1 MVERRTDR
9 RHHKPSLAA
18 ELTMRDYVEILF
30 RWKNVVIGTLAAV
43 FLGVTFFTLMG
54 DFIYEATA
62 IVQVGT
68 KPTSELAMP
77 SFDLTG
83 LTATR
88 NLMKEI
94 SILKSHSIAEE
105 VTRMLKSNP
114 VATRGGVDTLE
125 LLQKGDNDPIQARFA
140 SDETIIGRLESA
152 VSFDPNSSADV
163 IYINARSTDP
173 NEAAIIANDYATAY
187 YQNNLQASRRQ
198 LRTMREFLE
207 RTFQVKRQGLDA
219 VEDSLRQY
227 IEKHGAIDG
236 VSQTTINLIASLDA
250 RKDETEID
258 IQTTRSLIDS
268 YQKRMN
274 DVQAQL
280 PPDVDKSVSEGNKR
294 ILDLVSS
301 YEIQKL
307 LEQIGKMETE
317 RENILELNADAAN
330 RELVKRRIAE
340 IDHQIDEARK
350 QIREKT
356 LGESS
361 EKKLYDQLEGLKD
374 LNNKLL
380 DERLKLQSLEIR
392 LKAINENIAKNEEQ
406 NKDVP
411 RKNVEFARLQ
421 RSKMA
426 LEKVY
431 TAVEEKYQS
440 ALVAEQSQFGYLE
453 ILQRALPPDS
463 FISPNIPKNLGF
475 GFFAGLILGI
485 SVAFL
490 IHNFDDRIH
499 KPGDV
504 KRLGLSLLAIVP
516 VMEDQLHKVGG
527 RVVSPTG
534 AIDGVRGTVNREFL
548 NKEEPAQATTFSP
561 LLVAALNPYSRNAD
575 AYRRLRTGIQYW
587 KQDTIVHSILV
598 TSGAPREGKS
608 VTSANLAVVFAHSK
622 KKTILVD
629 TDLRRP
635 RIHELFKMKL
645 NPGLTEVMFSEASLS
660 SVIRHTSFENLD
672 ILTCGA
678 IPLNPAELIASP
690 AMTRVK
696 EELESMYD
704 IVIFDSPPLLLFT
717 DGELLVSLVDAVAIV
732 AKADSTLMDDL
743 EHTLDLIEGIKMNF
757 AGVVFNQYV
766 FNRLHRGYYHLH
778 GDYYYQQKYNG
789 PKPKA

>member
-1 MVERRTDR
+1 MSDLTTER

-18 ELTMRDYVEILF
+18 EPTMRDYIEILF
-30 RWKNVVIGTLAAV
+30 RWKYVVIGVLTTV
-43 FLGVTFFTLMG
+43 FFGVTFYTLLG
-54 DFIYEATA
+54 DFVYEATA
-62 IVQVGT
+62 VVQVGT

-77 SFDLTG
+77 SFDLSG

-94 SILKSHSIAEE
+94 SILKSHGIAEE

-114 VATRGGVDTLE
+114 VATRGGTDTLE
-125 LLQKGDNDPIQARFA
+125 ILEKSEKDPVQTRFA
-140 SDETIIGRLESA
+140 SDETIIGRLEGNVA
-152 VSFDPNSSADV
+152 FDPNSSADV
-163 IYINARSTDP
+163 IYINARSTNP
-173 NEAAIIANDYATAY
+173 YEAAIIANDYATAY
-187 YQNNLQASRRQ
+187 YENNLQASRRQ

-207 RTFQVKRQGLDA
+207 KTFQAKRQSLDA

-227 IEKHGAIDG
+227 IEMHGAVDG
-236 VSQTTINLIASLDA
+236 VSQATMNLIAGLDA
-250 RKDETEID
+250 RKQETEID
-258 IQTTRSLIDS
+258 IQTSRSLIES

-274 DVQAQL
+274 EVQALL
-280 PPDVDKSVSEGNKR
+280 PPDIDKSVSEGNKR
-294 ILDLVSS
+294 IIDLVSS
-301 YEIQKL
+301 FEIQKI
-307 LEQIGKMETE
+307 LEQVGRMETE
-317 RENILELNADAAN
+317 RGNIIELNAGAADQ
-330 RELVKRRIAE
+330 EPVKRRIAE
-340 IDHQIDEARK
+340 IDRQIDEARRL
-350 QIREKT
+350 IRQKT

-361 EKKLYDQLEGLKD
+361 ERRLYDQLEGLKE
-374 LNNKLL
+374 LSNKLL
-380 DERLKLQSLEIR
+380 DARLKLQSLEIR
-392 LKAINENIAKNEEQ
+392 LKSINESIAKNEEQ
-406 NKDVP
+406 YKDVP

-421 RSKMA
+421 RSKLA

-431 TAVEEKYQS
+431 TAVEEKYQA

-453 ILQRALPPDS
+453 ILQRASPPDS
-463 FISPNIPKNLGF
+463 FIAPNIPKNLGF

-504 KRLGLSLLAIVP
+504 KKLGLSLLAVVP
-516 VMEDQLHKVGG
+516 YMDDQLHKVSGH
-527 RVVSPTG
+527 VVSPTG
-534 AIDGVRGTVNREFL
+534 AIDGERGTVNREFL
-548 NKEEPAQATTFSP
+548 NKEEPAQAITLNP
-561 LLVAALNPYSRNAD
+561 LLVAAINPYSRNAD

-587 KQDTIVHSILV
+587 KPDTTVRSILV

-608 VTSANLAVVFAHSK
+608 ITSANLAVVFAQSK

-635 RIHELFKMKL
+635 RIHHLFKMKL
-645 NPGLTEVMFSEASLS
+645 NPGLTEVMFSETSLASA
-660 SVIRHTSFENLD
+660 IRHTSIENLD
-672 ILTCGA
+672 VLPCGA
-678 IPLNPAELIASP
+678 IPLNPTELIASP
-690 AMTRVK
+690 AMVRIK

-717 DGELLVSLVDAVAIV
+717 DGELLVSLVDAVALV
-732 AKADSTLMDDL
+732 AKGNSTLMDDL
-743 EHTLDLIEGIKMNF
+743 EHSLDLVEGIKMNF

-778 GDYYYQQKYNG
+778 GDYYYQQRYTG